1 MSFEV
6 MAWAVKQKTA
16 NSGQQLVLL
25 LLANHTNG
33 HTGRCNP
40 SHKFLAE
47 ECRMGLSTL
56 KNHIKGLEES
66 GFLRIIHVSR
76 DGVSLPNQY
85 ILEGVGQD
93 LTDGRSESD
102 GGVGQNLATK
112 QEDKPV
118 MKHKATAVAKPDGV
132 SSEVWE
138 SFVQH
143 RKVKKAVLTPLVME
157 MISEQANLAGWSL
170 ESALKESVLR
180 NWVSFKAE
188 WVAKKPD
195 VHTQLTTAERL
206 KRMAG

>member
-1 MSFEV
+1 

-40 SHKFLAE
+40 SHKLLAE

-93 LTDGRSESD
+93 LTEGQSESD

-118 MKHKATAVAKPDGV
+118 IKHKATAVAKPEGV
-132 SSEVWE
+132 SSEVWA

-143 RKVKKAVLTPLVME
+143 RKAKKAVLTPLVME
-157 MISEQANLAGWSL
+157 MISEQASIAGWPL

-195 VHTQLTTAERL
+195 IHTQLTTAERL